1 MKSITKATLG
11 RLPIYLRYLK
21 SIKSISQNISATQLA
36 KALDLGEVQ
45 VRKDLASVSGKGRPK
60 TGYETEELIYQLE
73 SCLGQKDTCQVI
85 IVGAGKL
92 GLALLE
98 CEGFK
103 DYGIEIVAAFDID
116 ESVHYSES
124 GKPIYPLSELQS
136 FCFMNSIK
144 IGIITVSENAAQEIC
159 DLMVKCNISAIWSF
173 ARCELIVPENVAL
186 LQEKLELSLAHLH
199 NKILRRD

>member
-1 MKSITKATLG
+1 MKSIAKATLG

-21 SIKSISQNISATQLA
+21 SVRSASQNISATQLA

-60 TGYETEELIYQLE
+60 TGYKTEELIHQLE
-73 SCLGQKDTCQVI
+73 NSLGQNDNCQVI
-85 IVGAGKL
+85 LVGAGKL
-92 GLALLE
+92 GRALLDY
-98 CEGFK
+98 EGFK
-103 DYGIEIVAAFDID
+103 NYGIQRVAAFDIN
-116 ESVHYSES
+116 ETVHYSES
-124 GKPIYPLSELQS
+124 GIPIYPLSELQS
-136 FCFMNSIK
+136 FCFMNVIK
-144 IGIITVSENAAQEIC
+144 IGIITVSEKAAQEIC

-186 LQEKLELSLAHLH
+186 LQERLELSLAHLH

>member
-1 MKSITKATLG
+1 MKNITKATLG

-21 SIKSISQNISATQLA
+21 SIRLIRKNISATQLA
-36 KALDLGEVQ
+36 KNLDLGEVQ

-60 TGYETEELIYQLE
+60 TGYKTEELIYQLE
-73 SCLGQKDTCQVI
+73 NCLGLKDTCQVI
-85 IVGAGKL
+85 LVGAGKL
-92 GLALLE
+92 GRALLD

-103 DYGIEIVAAFDID
+103 DYGIEIIAAFDID
-116 ESVHYSES
+116 ESIHYSKT
-124 GKPIYPLSELQS
+124 GKPIYPLSELQR

-173 ARCELIVPENVAL
+173 ARCELTVPENVIL
-186 LQEKLELSLAHLH
+186 LQENLELSLAHL
-199 NKILRRD
+199 NNQILRRE

>member
-36 KALDLGEVQ
+36 KDLNLGEVQ

-60 TGYETEELIYQLE
+60 IGYRTEELICQLE

-85 IVGAGKL
+85 LVGAGKL
-92 GLALLE
+92 GLALLD

-124 GKPIYPLSELQS
+124 GKPIYQLS
-136 FCFMNSIK
+136 
-144 IGIITVSENAAQEIC
+144 
-159 DLMVKCNISAIWSF
+159 
-173 ARCELIVPENVAL
+173 
-186 LQEKLELSLAHLH
+186 
-199 NKILRRD
+199 

>member
-1 MKSITKATLG
+1 MKGIPKATLG

-21 SIKSISQNISATQLA
+21 SVRSGSRNISAAQLA
-36 KALDLGEVQ
+36 RALDLGEVQ

-85 IVGAGKL
+85 LAGAGKL
-92 GLALLE
+92 GRALLD
-98 CEGFK
+98 CEGFR
-103 DYGIEIVAAFDID
+103 DYGIEIAAAFDID
-116 ESVHYSES
+116 ESVRYSEA
-124 GKPIYPLSELQS
+124 GKPIYPLSEMQS
-136 FCFMNSIK
+136 FCFMNGIK

-173 ARCELIVPENVAL
+173 ARCELTVPENVIL
-186 LQEKLELSLAHLH
+186 LHENLELSLAHLH
-199 NKILRRD
+199 NKISET

>member
-11 RLPIYLRYLK
+11 RLPIYLQYLK
-21 SIKSISQNISATQLA
+21 TIKSTSQNISATQIA
-36 KALDLGEVQ
+36 KDLDLGEVQ

-60 TGYETEELIYQLE
+60 TGYKTEELICQLE
-73 SCLGQKDTCQVI
+73 NCLGQKDTCQVI
-85 IVGAGKL
+85 LVGAGKL
-92 GLALLE
+92 GRALLD

-103 DYGIEIVAAFDID
+103 DYGIEIIAAFDIY

-124 GKPIYPLSELQS
+124 GKPIYPLSEMQG
-136 FCFMNSIK
+136 FCFMNGIK

-159 DLMVKCNISAIWSF
+159 DLMIKCNISAIWSF
-173 ARCELIVPENVAL
+173 ARCELIVPENVVL